1 MRVEE
6 ASSGQGGGAGGG
18 GHNTFGIY
26 SMATR
31 MWHGAGLDGWL

>member
-18 GHNTFGIY
+18 GIIPLAF
-26 SMATR
+26 TR
-31 MWHGAGLDGWL
+31 WLRECGMERV